1 MMGNNDNK
9 IDVSIA
15 LVNIQETSYHFNT
28 DFDYSSLDGKSLSFG
43 MKYETKTD
51 KDEERVRIT
60 TTAIYQSTESKETLA
75 EYSIMI
81 EFLVPGLSNLISKD
95 QDGVEIIN
103 RDFILN
109 LLNISIGT
117 LRGAFFLKTKNTP
130 LENFPIPLIPS
141 TILEE
146 EVKETR

>member
-1 MMGNNDNK
+1 MGNNENEAN
-9 IDVSIA
+9 VSIA
-15 LVNIQETSYHFNT
+15 LAGIQETSYLFNT

-43 MKYETKTD
+43 MKYETKMD
-51 KDEERVRIT
+51 KDKERVRIT

-81 EFLVPGLSNLISKD
+81 EFLVLGLSNLISKD
-95 QDGVEIIN
+95 MKGEEVIN

-130 LENFPIPLIPS
+130 FEKFPIPLIPS

-146 EVKETR
+146 EVKETK